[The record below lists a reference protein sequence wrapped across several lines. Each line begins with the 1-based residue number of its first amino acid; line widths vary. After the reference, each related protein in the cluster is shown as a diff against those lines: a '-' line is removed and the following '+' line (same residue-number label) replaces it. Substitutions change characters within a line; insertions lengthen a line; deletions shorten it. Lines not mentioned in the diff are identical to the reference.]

1 MLLWNFCFK
10 NNEMQVCLTKIFLVE
25 HQIFAQYATKS
36 WNINPMSERSCINP
50 WALANLYIFKKLQK
64 ICLSKIKYQIKSI
77 GYQMKKVRKKRGTGK
92 GKNLA
97 IHIIT
102 LHHTQRITV
111 QRIPNHHKK
120 PILFQCV
127 FSFNSYFM
135 KYDYFTSNL

>member
-1 MLLWNFCFK
+1 
-10 NNEMQVCLTKIFLVE
+10 MQVCLTKIFLVE

-36 WNINPMSERSCINP
+36 WNINPDVREAKSKSLSISQSLHIWLGWNESG
-50 WALANLYIFKKLQK
+50 YQK
-64 ICLSKIKYQIKSI
+64 SNIKSNRSDI
-77 GYQMKKVRKKRGTGK
+77 RWRKWERERGTEK